1 MSFDIVDYGLI
12 EVEPVT
18 LEEAK
23 SYMQIDAD
31 YASDDNQIRIAIS
44 SARER
49 LERYLNIGLVN
60 RDIAIEWNGD
70 CLKLPLTPNFE
81 VVSVSDKDGVLTSD
95 KYTVSQ
101 GRNKRISINGIASGN
116 LNYFYSITTETVQI
130 STEYGVD
137 YDSVYTVIYNT
148 GYEDLTNMVGLKQS
162 LLAEANY
169 LFKLRGNP
177 VTDAISPNAA
187 LLSASYSKN
196 LLL

>member
-12 EVEPVT
+12 EVEPVS

-60 RDIAIEWNGD
+60 RDITIEWNGG
-70 CLKLPLTPNFE
+70 CLKLPLTPNFDI
-81 VVSVSDKDGVLTSD
+81 VSVSDKDGALTDD

-101 GRNKRISINGIASGN
+101 GRNKKVSVNGVVSGN

-130 STEYGVD
+130 SRESGID
-137 YDSVYTVIYNT
+137 YDSVYTVVYNT

-169 LFKLRGNP
+169 LFKLRGSP
-177 VTDAISPNAA
+177 VTDVISPNAA

-196 LLL
+196 LLI

>member
-12 EVEPVT
+12 EVEPVS

-60 RDIAIEWNGD
+60 RDITIEWNGS
-70 CLKLPLTPNFE
+70 CIKLPLTPNFDI
-81 VVSVSDKDGVLTSD
+81 VSVSDKDGILATD
-95 KYTVSQ
+95 KYNVSQ
-101 GRNKRISINGIASGN
+101 GRNKKISINDVVSGN

-130 STEYGVD
+130 SRESGIDYG
-137 YDSVYTVIYNT
+137 SVYTVIYNT

-177 VTDAISPNAA
+177 VTDVISPNAA

-196 LLL
+196 LLI